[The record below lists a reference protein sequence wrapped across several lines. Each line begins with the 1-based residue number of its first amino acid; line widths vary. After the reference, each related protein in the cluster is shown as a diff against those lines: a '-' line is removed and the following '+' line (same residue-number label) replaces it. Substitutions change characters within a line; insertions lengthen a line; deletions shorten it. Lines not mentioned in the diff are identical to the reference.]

1 MVEGITISNKL
12 KTKRDRLRERQDY
25 FMFDRVFGSYIVKT
39 GGLTQEELTDVYKKQ
54 DSIRV
59 KLGLMA
65 TAEKLM
71 TKEQA
76 DEVNHLQALLDKR
89 FGDIA
94 VEKGYLTMEQLS
106 QLLGQQGNTFLTFIQ
121 TILDAGYMDM
131 EQIEAALDAY
141 QKGHRLTD
149 NEMERLRSCNIDQ
162 IVSVLMS
169 ESNAKV
175 QELVG
180 VILRTL
186 VRLVDNH
193 TYVEEITQTKEC
205 LADQTSYQVLTG
217 AHAVMTALCG
227 TEESMKS
234 TAVAYMGEQFIDSN
248 DDVLDSMAE
257 FVNCVNGLYA
267 TGLSAKNIDVEL
279 TVPEYHAEGVTIQ
292 GDSLYVLK
300 LNILGQTMDYVISF
314 DKEYQILNEKIE
326 KKGRIFI
333 VDDSRTARKVLR
345 SILEEQGYVIV
356 GEASNGEEAL
366 QTIPETGVDLVT
378 LDITMPVMDGIE
390 ALKHL
395 VQRTPETKVLMVS
408 ASAQKEKIMEALKIG
423 ACDFLQKPYDKNQVI
438 SSVKRAILEA

>member
-1 MVEGITISNKL
+1 ML
-12 KTKRDRLRERQDY
+12 
-25 FMFDRVFGSYIVKT
+25 F
-39 GGLTQEELTDVYKKQ
+39 
-54 DSIRV
+54 
-59 KLGLMA
+59 
-65 TAEKLM
+65 
-71 TKEQA
+71 
-76 DEVNHLQALLDKR
+76 
-89 FGDIA
+89 
-94 VEKGYLTMEQLS
+94 
-106 QLLGQQGNTFLTFIQ
+106 
-121 TILDAGYMDM
+121 
-131 EQIEAALDAY
+131 
-141 QKGHRLTD
+141 
-149 NEMERLRSCNIDQ
+149 RS
-162 IVSVLMS
+162 
-169 ESNAKV
+169 
-175 QELVG
+175 

-438 SSVKRAILEA
+438 SSVKRAI

>member
-1 MVEGITISNKL
+1 
-12 KTKRDRLRERQDY
+12 
-25 FMFDRVFGSYIVKT
+25 MFDRVFGSYIVKT

-356 GEASNGEEAL
+356 DEASNGEEAL

-438 SSVKRAILEA
+438 SSVKRAI